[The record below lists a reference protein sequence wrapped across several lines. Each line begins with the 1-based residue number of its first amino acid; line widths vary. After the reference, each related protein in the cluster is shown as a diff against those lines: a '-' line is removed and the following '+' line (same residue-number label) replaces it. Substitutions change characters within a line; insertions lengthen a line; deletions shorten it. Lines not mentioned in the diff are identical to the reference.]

1 MKTIW
6 TIIAILFLTLSAKA
20 QDMQYSQFYA
30 APIYLN
36 PAFAGS
42 SEMTRIGV
50 NYRNQWPGM
59 GQTLN
64 SYAAYIDH
72 YLFNLNSGV
81 GLIINGTQESMAN
94 LSTMEVGAAYS
105 YRLQLG
111 FRSFVRF
118 GGQAS
123 FVSRDANFD
132 NLVFGSQIDPD
143 GVIGDFSGENLGSDA
158 KHRFVDYN
166 FGVLFN
172 NEHVW
177 LGVSAHHVT
186 QPNVSFVQSESSHLP
201 MKLSAHGGVKFDL
214 ANGPTQNFYNNSK
227 GARELV
233 LAFNY
238 KRQDPFNQ
246 LDLGAQLNLQ
256 PLVFGLWYRGLPAV
270 GNALPNNE
278 SLIGVFGISLAS
290 GLDIGYSYDYTL
302 SKLGQANT
310 GGAHEISMRFSFLAG
325 DSNQNGRKA
334 SSMPCFKY

>member
-1 MKTIW
+1 MRKIW
-6 TIIAILFLTLSAKA
+6 TIIALLFISLSSKA

-30 APIYLN
+30 APMYLN
-36 PAFAGS
+36 PAFAGA

-50 NYRNQWPGM
+50 NYRNQWPGL

-64 SYAAYIDH
+64 SYSAYIDH

-81 GLIINGTQESMAN
+81 GLIVNGTQESMAN
-94 LSTMEVGAAYS
+94 LSTMEVGAVYS

-111 FRSFVRF
+111 FRSFLRF

-123 FVSRDANFD
+123 FVSRDANFS
-132 NLVFGSQIDPD
+132 NMVFGSQIDVN
-143 GVIGDFSGENLGSDA
+143 GNIGDFSGENLGADA
-158 KHRFVDYN
+158 KHRFLDYN
-166 FGVLFN
+166 FGMLFN
-172 NEHVW
+172 NENLW
-177 LGVSAHHVT
+177 LGISAHHIT
-186 QPNVSFVQSESSHLP
+186 QPNISFIEDGTSRLP

-214 ANGPTQNFYNNSK
+214 SNGMTRNFYNNTM

-238 KRQDPFNQ
+238 KHQDPFNQ
-246 LDLGAQLNLQ
+246 LDLGAQVNLQ
-256 PLVFGLWYRGLPAV
+256 PIVFGLWYRGMPTFN
-270 GNALPNNE
+270 NALPNNE

-302 SKLGQANT
+302 SKLGHANT

-325 DSNQNGRKA
+325 DSNQKGRKV

>member
-1 MKTIW
+1 MKSIW
-6 TIIAILFLTLSAKA
+6 IIVSLFFMLHSVNA

-36 PAFAGS
+36 PAFAGA

-50 NYRNQWPGM
+50 NYRNQWPGL

-64 SYAAYIDH
+64 SYSAYVDH
-72 YLFNLNSGV
+72 YIFNLNSGI
-81 GLIINGTQESMAN
+81 GLIVNGTQESMAN
-94 LSTMEVGAAYS
+94 LSTMDFGLAYS

-111 FRSFVRF
+111 FDSFLRF

-132 NLVFGSQIDPD
+132 NLVFGSQIDPN
-143 GVIGDFSGENLGSDA
+143 GNIGDFSGENLGADA
-158 KHRFVDYN
+158 KHRFLDYN
-166 FGVLFN
+166 FGVLYN
-172 NEHVW
+172 NKNIW
-177 LGVSAHHVT
+177 LGISAHHVT
-186 QPNVSFVQSESSHLP
+186 QPNVTFIEGEYSKLP
-201 MKLSAHGGVKFDL
+201 MKLSAHGGLKFDL
-214 ANGPTQNFYNNSK
+214 ANGLAQNFYNNSQ

-246 LDLGAQLNLQ
+246 LDLGAQLHLQ
-256 PLVFGLWYRGLPAV
+256 PLVFGLWYRGLPT
-270 GNALPNNE
+270 GNGALPNNE
-278 SLIGVFGISLAS
+278 SLIGLLGVSLSS

-325 DSNQNGRKA
+325 DSGQKGRKVT
-334 SSMPCFKY
+334 SMPCFKY